1 MSADLSPCPF
11 CRGAAY
17 ASAYLNSRKVVCDHC
32 GASTLDCPTATM
44 AAELWN
50 ARPAPAKVDPAPG
63 TVRVKMTLT
72 VGQGWVALMST
83 ENVTMIWSERCE
95 NLPHRGDD
103 YGRIVTLIADLPL
116 PSAPVVVVG
125 TVETS

>member
-11 CRGAAY
+11 CGGIAY

-50 ARPAPAKVDPAPG
+50 ARPGPAKVDPAPG
-63 TVRVKMTLT
+63 TVRIVRRYEVWSDGAHRPLAPDADPMLSPH
-72 VGQGWVALMST
+72 VVA
-83 ENVTMIWSERCE
+83 
-95 NLPHRGDD
+95 G
-103 YGRIVTLIADLPL
+103 VTLYNHVVTVTADLPL
-116 PSAPVVVVG
+116 PPAPVVVAG